1 VEECEA
7 PEGDEFNGMLDDVR
21 IYKKALTEPEILG
34 AMEGLVEAWPYAS
47 MPDPPDGAL
56 HEDTWVSL
64 SWRPGGHAVLHKLEN
79 HNDSMDA
86 LDTMVKTTRLVTK
99 Y

>member
-34 AMEGLVEAWPYAS
+34 AMEGLVEAWP
-47 MPDPPDGAL
+47 
-56 HEDTWVSL
+56 
-64 SWRPGGHAVLHKLEN
+64 
-79 HNDSMDA
+79 
-86 LDTMVKTTRLVTK
+86 
-99 Y
+99 